1 MTYNDALI
9 AKDKNQHLIGQ
20 TDSTGFYTST
30 LLIVP
35 SNPKSQERFIK
46 DYIYKNVSDSQ
57 VEHYTDDN
65 DFLLLALDLK
75 QLEKHNMLF
84 YDVIEK

>member
-1 MTYNDALI
+1 MTYNDALK
-9 AKDKNQHLIGQ
+9 AKEKNKELIGQ
-20 TDSTGFYTST
+20 TDDTGFHTSI

-46 DYIYKNVSDSQ
+46 DYIYNRVSDSQ
-57 VEHYTDDN
+57 AELYTDEN
-65 DFLLLALDLK
+65 DFQLLALDLK
-75 QLEKHNMLF
+75 QLKTHNMLF